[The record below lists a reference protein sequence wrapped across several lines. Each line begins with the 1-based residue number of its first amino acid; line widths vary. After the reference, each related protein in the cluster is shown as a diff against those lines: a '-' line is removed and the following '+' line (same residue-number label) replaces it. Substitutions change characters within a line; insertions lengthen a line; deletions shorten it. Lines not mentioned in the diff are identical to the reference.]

1 MYENSFWKSFLLW
14 LKFLQVWCAW
24 LCYIF
29 LAEGFF
35 STMEKLEMA
44 KRIIWKCEKNA
55 IWYRNAY
62 CQLVILLLSK
72 NQMSKNISH
81 LEMDIFPHFKFF
93 HNRRKCFM
101 LGFADGLIDETCS
114 LQFSFKQNQKIFYA
128 DIRCIW
134 NFLFLKNEKIIWVPL
149 YLA

>member
-1 MYENSFWKSFLLW
+1 MWRRRFLCERPQRKSQSEFVTSFTQIASTFLSNT
-14 LKFLQVWCAW
+14 LKWFIYYGKTWNGRKYKCD
-24 LCYIF
+24 
-29 LAEGFF
+29 
-35 STMEKLEMA
+35 SEMTFA
-44 KRIIWKCEKNA
+44 SW
-55 IWYRNAY
+55 
-62 CQLVILLLSK
+62 VSK
-72 NQMSKNISH
+72 NQMSKNKSN

-101 LGFADGLIDETCS
+101 LGFSDGLIDETCS